1 MCSYFE
7 TLKEHSVFHISN
19 YNFFVNSKNIVY
31 IFEKVTIKI
40 YILHHMRMCRLY
52 LGGPGVGWTFFRIYF
67 KGVGFCMIRNLNHF
81 FCRYVTIQ

>member
-1 MCSYFE
+1 
-7 TLKEHSVFHISN
+7 
-19 YNFFVNSKNIVY
+19 
-31 IFEKVTIKI
+31 
-40 YILHHMRMCRLY
+40 MRMCRLY